1 MLFCR
6 ITWKSKQT
14 MTVNCNVLMFS
25 TFLIIFYELELSNTC
40 SKNNYTVQSSN
51 IYAEIKEEVMIGLLL

>member
-1 MLFCR
+1 
-6 ITWKSKQT
+6 
-14 MTVNCNVLMFS
+14 MTVNCSVLMFS

-40 SKNNYTVQSSN
+40 SKNNYTVQSPN